1 MSSDPRVSLKWTSLL
16 AIALI
21 VAFFSFVSGD
31 GGSAEIAI
39 LRQTSERLE
48 HKIGNL
54 ESEINKLKFMVGQSR
69 VASHSDS
76 TNGPTDSAANNK

>member
-1 MSSDPRVSLKWTSLL
+1 MNSDHRVSLKWTSLL
-16 AIALI
+16 AIGLI

-31 GGSAEIAI
+31 WRAEITV
-39 LRQTSERLE
+39 LRQTVERLE

-54 ESEINKLKFMVGQSR
+54 ESQINQLKFTVDQSR

-76 TNGPTDSAANNK
+76 ANGPTDTAANNK